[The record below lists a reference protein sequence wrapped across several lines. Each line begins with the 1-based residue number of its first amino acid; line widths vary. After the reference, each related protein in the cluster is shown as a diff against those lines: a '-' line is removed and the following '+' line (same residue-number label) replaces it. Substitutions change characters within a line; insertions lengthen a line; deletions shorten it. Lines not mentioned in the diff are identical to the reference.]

1 MLSEEERAAILTE
14 LASAEDARSV
24 AMEALRI
31 VQAGHGY
38 ISDETLCDVAAA
50 LGMTPDELDSLATF
64 YSFIFRRPVG
74 KHVIYVCD
82 GVTCY
87 IMGYENILEHLKQRL
102 RIDLGETT
110 EDGMFTLLPVSCI
123 GACDHAPAIMIDS
136 TLYDDLSTEKV
147 DEILKDQR

>member
-31 VQAGHGY
+31 VQAGRGY
-38 ISDETLCDVAAA
+38 ISDETLCDVAAV

-74 KHVIYVCD
+74 RHVIYVCD

-136 TLYDDLSTEKV
+136 TLYDDLSKEKI
-147 DEILKDQR
+147 DEILKEHR

>member
-38 ISDETLCDVAAA
+38 ISDETLCDVAAV

-74 KHVIYVCD
+74 RHVIYVCD

-123 GACDHAPAIMIDS
+123 GACDHSPAIMIDS
-136 TLYDDLSTEKV
+136 TLYDDLSKEKI
-147 DEILKDQR
+147 DEILKEHR

>member
-1 MLSEEERAAILTE
+1 MLNEEERAAILTE

-38 ISDETLCDVAAA
+38 ISDETLCDVAAV

-74 KHVIYVCD
+74 RHVIYVCD

-136 TLYDDLSTEKV
+136 TLYDDLSKEKI
-147 DEILKDQR
+147 DEILKEHR